1 MNDETLYKLL
11 KLLILLLGI
20 LPRSVAKFCS
30 TAMGLVWFKLDT
42 RHRGIALN
50 NIARAYRDELTPEQV
65 LQLGKH
71 VFKNTAHMVFD
82 IAWAFRLDQEEL
94 LKYYTI
100 KGYKNLKAAIQ
111 KGRGVLLLTGHMG
124 NFELL
129 VGAFG
134 QDPDYKMYGAYRKFD
149 FQPLERLMLEERQR
163 YGVTMIPLRGAARK
177 IDAVLRDKDAVGTL
191 LDQNADWYNGVF
203 VDFFGRPACTN
214 KGMAVL
220 ALRTKAVVVP
230 MYIVKVKDH
239 FILEFLP
246 EIPLQ
251 STGDTIKDIEQNTQN
266 YTRAIESMVRKY
278 PDQYFWVHNRW
289 KTRPYSKI
297 PRK

>member
-1 MNDETLYKLL
+1 MRCAWC
-11 KLLILLLGI
+11 GFASSP
-20 LPRSVAKFCS
+20 LPFAK
-30 TAMGLVWFKLDT
+30 
-42 RHRGIALN
+42 R
-50 NIARAYRDELTPEQV
+50 
-65 LQLGKH
+65 
-71 VFKNTAHMVFD
+71 
-82 IAWAFRLDQEEL
+82 
-94 LKYYTI
+94 
-100 KGYKNLKAAIQ
+100 
-111 KGRGVLLLTGHMG
+111 
-124 NFELL
+124 
-129 VGAFG
+129 
-134 QDPDYKMYGAYRKFD
+134 
-149 FQPLERLMLEERQR
+149 
-163 YGVTMIPLRGAARK
+163 AARK

-266 YTRAIESMVRKY
+266 YTRAIESMVRKD